1 MSLFAD
7 YFSKHEEQAFVGK
20 AFLTIIAIILVRE
33 YLSGLLALCI
43 LLFPVIFLIY
53 IRLQAAAL
61 DMKPSALLAEH
72 ITFLPVM
79 RTDKEVLRK
88 ETPYITYGLVLLN
101 VLIFYIFEVGF
112 EAGDFISNNLVF
124 LPQQPNFL
132 NVPLSL
138 FTSMFLHASNGHLW
152 GNMLF
157 LWVLGST
164 VERRLGSRR
173 FSMLYLITGLFG
185 NLAFI
190 LVRFAFSGTI
200 GHILGASGAIAGI
213 MGIFAVRCYF
223 KSMVF
228 PLPILGI
235 FSLILPISLKVRLNS
250 LVIIGLFFLADLSG
264 GIDQMAGDHSSM
276 IGHWAH
282 LGGMISGMIIASC
295 MKLGKEAVEER
306 HLEAGVRAANARTG
320 YAGGEKSLAIVLQTN
335 PDNPDALVAMA
346 RLKTKFAPTDEG
358 RAYYIKA
365 ISALLKTRQL
375 EAAEVFKEYYKKYL
389 KALDASLLV
398 SLASV
403 LQRNHDLDT
412 AARCLEM
419 AASDPNAT
427 SQIKERATFQNA
439 LLLERMGFDEAALG
453 VYQSYLKQ
461 YPDGEGAAKARMRL
475 GLPEP
480 PSTAAVRVAVPQQP
494 QTIQVAAVTAVEKR
508 CPTCNAMMSKRT
520 ANSGEHNGKQFWVCQ
535 GYPSTCKTVEAIR

>member
-1 MSLFAD
+1 MSSFED
-7 YFSKHEEQAFVGK
+7 YFSKHEEQAFIGK
-20 AFLTIIAIILVRE
+20 AFLTIIVIILVRE
-33 YLSGLLALCI
+33 YFSGLLALII
-43 LLFPVIFLIY
+43 LLFPVIFLVY

-61 DMKPSALLAEH
+61 DMKPSALLAQH

-88 ETPYITYGLVLLN
+88 ETPYVTYGLVLLN

-112 EAGDFISNNLVF
+112 ETGDFISNNLVF
-124 LPQQPNFL
+124 LPRDPNFL

-157 LWVLGST
+157 LWVLGGA
-164 VERRLGSRR
+164 VERRLGSGR

-190 LVRFAFSGTI
+190 LVKFAFSGTI

-235 FSLILPISLKVRLNS
+235 FSLILPISLKARLNS

-282 LGGMISGMIIASC
+282 LGGMISGMIIASR
-295 MKLGKEAVEER
+295 MKLAKEAVEER
-306 HLEAGVRAANARTG
+306 HLEAGVKAAHAQAG
-320 YAGGEKSLAIVLQTN
+320 YSGGEKSLAIVLQTS
-335 PDNPDALVAMA
+335 PDNPDALLAMA
-346 RLKTKFAPTDEG
+346 QLKTKFAPTDEG
-358 RAYYIKA
+358 REYYIKA
-365 ISALLKTRQL
+365 ITALLKTRQR

-389 KALDASLLV
+389 KGLDASLLV
-398 SLASV
+398 SLAGI

-427 SQIKERATFQNA
+427 PQIKERATFQNA

-480 PSTAAVRVAVPQQP
+480 PSTSAVRTPAPQQP
-494 QTIQVAAVTAVEKR
+494 QTVQVTATAVAKR
-508 CPTCNAMMSKRT
+508 CPSCNAIMSKRT
-520 ANSGEHNGKQFWVCQ
+520 ANSGVHTGKQFWVCE
-535 GYPSTCKTVEAIR
+535 GYPSTCKTVEAIS